1 MSSSLK
7 PLYDCALTALSSEPS
22 PPCGLIVR
30 ATAYAL
36 RFRIS
41 WRNWR
46 QHGTERTTSAEGAR
60 SLSLCCS
67 LLCDCGLCRDSV
79 RGWPTS
85 PLCMLKCARWP

>member
-46 QHGTERTTSAEGAR
+46 QHGTERTTNAEGAR
-60 SLSLCCS
+60 
-67 LLCDCGLCRDSV
+67 
-79 RGWPTS
+79 
-85 PLCMLKCARWP
+85 